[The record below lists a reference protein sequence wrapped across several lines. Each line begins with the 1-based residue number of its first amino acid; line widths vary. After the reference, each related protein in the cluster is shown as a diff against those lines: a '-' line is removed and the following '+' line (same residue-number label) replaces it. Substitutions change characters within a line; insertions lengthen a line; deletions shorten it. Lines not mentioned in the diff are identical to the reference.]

1 MGLAERIPD
10 DVVIEDNINIIDFQK
25 LVEDKKKKQVKV
37 IKYKKDGSI
46 KIIPNNKIEGKA
58 SEVYPFR
65 TKEEVSSIINVLDK
79 HIDEAT
85 TIYNKKRW
93 IRNKMLFVVGINLGI
108 RGSDLCNLK
117 WSDFFYE
124 NMTFKERTKIQP
136 QKTKNKTK
144 KYVTLFFNDTVKN
157 IINEYIKQYP
167 IDNLDDYVFVTTK
180 GEHLD
185 RDAMGRMIKGI
196 AKEAG
201 IKFNVNSHS
210 LRKTFGYR
218 TWTNANDKGEAL
230 SMLQY
235 IFGHSS
241 MKTTMRYIGVTQEQ
255 VDGIF
260 QNINVDNWF

>member
-1 MGLAERIPD
+1 MGLAER
-10 DVVIEDNINIIDFQK
+10 VSDNIAIQDNEIIDFLK
-25 LVEDKKKKQVKV
+25 VVESKKAKIV
-37 IKYKKDGSI
+37 KYKKDGSV
-46 KIIPNNKIEGKA
+46 KIIPNNKVKGKA

-65 TKEEVSSIINVLDK
+65 TKKEIDAIINVLNK

-85 TIYNKKRW
+85 TDYNKKRW
-93 IRNKMLFVVGINLGI
+93 LRNKMLFIIGINLGI

-117 WSDFFYE
+117 WSDFYYDD
-124 NMTFKERTKIQP
+124 MKFKERTKIQP
-136 QKTKNKTK
+136 IKTKNKTG
-144 KYVTLFFNDTVKN
+144 KYVTLSFNDTVKKF
-157 IINEYIKQYP
+157 ITEYVKKYP
-167 IDNLDDYVFVTTK
+167 ISNLDEYVFVTTK
-180 GEHLD
+180 GKHLD
-185 RDAMGRMIKGI
+185 RDAMGRMIKSI

-218 TWTNANDKGEAL
+218 TWTNAKDKGEAL

-255 VDGIF
+255 VDDIF